1 MGKKGQKISFDVN
14 MQKSETCCLWRM
26 QNNCEFQTDLPK
38 GRQEIV
44 WMGNFAG
51 PAEPR
56 GLEGHQPPG
65 PQFLVFSYSIKKI
78 SFKWPKLWTV
88 NDVTGKDP
96 LERDLY
102 SFCGEHFIWKDPSK
116 AVKTPWSAF
125 EGPFLVKC
133 PSGSFQVVFGNVH

>member
-56 GLEGHQPPG
+56 GLEGQLGTWPPISG
-65 PQFLVFSYSIKKI
+65 VKLYMEVSI
-78 SFKWPKLWTV
+78 
-88 NDVTGKDP
+88 
-96 LERDLY
+96 
-102 SFCGEHFIWKDPSK
+102 
-116 AVKTPWSAF
+116 
-125 EGPFLVKC
+125 
-133 PSGSFQVVFGNVH
+133 